1 MNERVLRVLE
11 YDKIRGHVVRLA
23 SSSLG
28 KARAQELA
36 PSADLAEVEAGQQLT
51 EEGVTVYRLRGL
63 IPLGGIHDNR
73 SLIRRAALGGMLSAQ
88 EMLDTADTI
97 MAGRRLKKFLQD
109 TNEEQSLPGM
119 MQLAEMLPE
128 LKQLEDDIRQVVD
141 DNGVVRDTASA
152 DLRKIRGEMRAQQA
166 RIKEKLE
173 SILRT
178 PAYQKMLQ
186 DPIITQRNERYCV
199 PVKVEYRGSFDGIV
213 HDQSA
218 SGSTLFIE
226 PASVVRLANALKE
239 LQIKEDREVQRIL
252 HQLSAQVG
260 QHADELQDG
269 QDALAELDFIFAKTA
284 YARELRAVR
293 PQMNDQGI
301 VKVKRARHPLIDP
314 SVVVPSDLR
323 LGEDF
328 ILLVI
333 TGPNTGGK
341 TVTLKTFGLLT
352 LMAMSGLHVPTD
364 ENSVLSTFDEVFA
377 DIGDEQSI
385 EQSLSTFSSHMTNI
399 VKILDRVDFRS
410 LVLFDELGAGTDPT
424 EGAALAMS
432 ILDFLKER
440 GVRTVATTHYSELK
454 GYAYNE
460 PNAINASVE
469 FDVQSLRPT
478 YRLLIGVPGRSNAF
492 AISERLGLR
501 REIIELAQSRLTT
514 EDVAVDELIRKLEQN
529 QHIANQEREQAE
541 VLRRDL
547 EALMDEFDKEKES
560 FYQQKDRLMER
571 AEEEARKAV
580 QKAEKDAAEIVE
592 ELRRIAAEERGQ
604 IKEHRLI
611 ELRKELEGKAPKL
624 KREAKKPKAMPS
636 DRPLQTGDHVAVVHL
651 GQKGHILEIKG
662 NQVLVQIGMI
672 KTKVKKDQLELLP
685 PEKEPTRTIVGRKN
699 VEAKRVSLE
708 LDLRGANVEE
718 GIYAID
724 KRIDDALLGGLSTIH
739 VIHGKGTGAL
749 RTGVQ
754 EYLRTHRQVKSFR
767 FGVEGEGGNGVTVVT
782 LK

>member
-11 YDKIRGHVVRLA
+11 YHKVRDHVVRLA

-28 KARAQELA
+28 KARAQELV
-36 PSADLAEVEAGQQLT
+36 PSSDLAEVEAWQRST
-51 EEGVTVYRLRGL
+51 AEGVTVYRLRGL

-73 SLIRRAALGGMLSAQ
+73 SAIRRAALGGILAAA
-88 EMLDTADTI
+88 EMLDMADTI

-109 TNEEQSLPGM
+109 TNDEESIPELM
-119 MQLAEMLPE
+119 KLAESVPE
-128 LKQLEDDIRQVVD
+128 LKQLEDEIRAVVD
-141 DNGVVRDTASA
+141 DNGAVRDTASA
-152 DLRKIRGEMRAQQA
+152 ELRRIRVEMRTQQA
-166 RIKEKLE
+166 RVKEKLE
-173 SILRT
+173 SIIRQPT
-178 PAYQKMLQ
+178 YQKMLQ
-186 DPIITQRNERYCV
+186 DPIITQRNDRYCV

-226 PASVVRLANALKE
+226 PAAVVRLANALRE
-239 LQIKEDREVQRIL
+239 LEIKEEREIQKIL
-252 HQLSAQVG
+252 QQLSAQVG
-260 QHADELQDG
+260 QHANELQDG
-269 QDALAELDFIFAKTA
+269 QEALAELDFIFAKTA
-284 YARELRAVR
+284 YARKLRAVR
-293 PQMNDQGI
+293 PLFNDQGI
-301 VKVKRARHPLIDP
+301 VNVKRARHPLIDP
-314 SVVVPSDLR
+314 NVVVPSDLR

-341 TVTLKTFGLLT
+341 TVTLKTLGLLT
-352 LMAMSGLHVPTD
+352 LMGMSGLHIPAD
-364 ENSVLSTFDEVFA
+364 EESMLSTFDEVYA

-399 VKILDRVDFRS
+399 VTILEQVDFRS

-454 GYAYNE
+454 AYAYNE
-460 PNAINASVE
+460 PDAINASVE

-501 REIIELAQSRLTT
+501 RAIIDHAKSRLTT
-514 EDVAVDELIRKLEQN
+514 EEVAVDELIRKLEQN
-529 QHIANQEREQAE
+529 QHVAAQEREKAE
-541 VLRRDL
+541 TLRREL
-547 EALMDEFDKEKES
+547 EMLMDEFEQEKQQYYS
-560 FYQQKDRLMER
+560 QKDRMMER

-580 QKAEKDAAEIVE
+580 RKAEQEAAEIVE
-592 ELRRIAAEERGQ
+592 ELRRIAAQERGQ

-611 ELRKELEGKAPKL
+611 ELRKELESKTPKL
-624 KREAKKPKAMPS
+624 KREAKQPKAKPA
-636 DRPLQTGDHVAVVHL
+636 DRPLQAGDHVAIVHL

-672 KTKVKKDQLELLP
+672 KTKLKKEQLELLP
-685 PEKEPTRTIVGRKN
+685 PEQEPTRTIASRKKI
-699 VEAKRVSLE
+699 ETKLVSLE

-718 GIYAID
+718 GILAID
-724 KRIDDALLGGLSTIH
+724 KRIDDSLLAGLSTIH

-749 RTGVQ
+749 RAGVQ
-754 EYLRTHRQVKSFR
+754 EYLRTHRQVKSYR
-767 FGVEGEGGNGVTVVT
+767 YGVEGEGGNGVTVVT
-782 LK
+782 LR

>member
-11 YDKIRGHVVRLA
+11 YDKIREKVVSFA

-28 KARAQELA
+28 KARAEELH
-36 PSADLAEVEAGQQLT
+36 PSSDLAEVEAWQQAT
-51 EEGVTVYRLRGL
+51 AEGVTVYRLRGL
-63 IPLGGIHDNR
+63 IPLGGIHDIR
-73 SLIRRAALGGMLSAQ
+73 SSVRRAALGGILSAQ

-109 TNEEQSLPGM
+109 THEQETIPMLM
-119 MQLAEMLPE
+119 ELAEMLPE
-128 LKQLEDDIRQVVD
+128 LKQLEDEIRQVVD
-141 DNGVVRDTASA
+141 DNGDIRDSASPE
-152 DLRKIRGEMRAQQA
+152 LRRIRGEKRAQQA
-166 RIKEKLE
+166 RIKERLE
-173 SILRT
+173 SIIRT
-178 PAYQKMLQ
+178 PSYQKMLQ
-186 DPIITQRNERYCV
+186 DPIITQRNDRYCV

-218 SGSTLFIE
+218 SGSTLYIE
-226 PASVVRLANALKE
+226 PAPVVRLANDLRE
-239 LQIKEDREVQRIL
+239 LQIKEEREIQKIL
-252 HQLSAQVG
+252 QQLSASVG
-260 QHADELQDG
+260 QHAGELQDG
-269 QDALAELDFIFAKTA
+269 QEALAELDFIFAKTA

-293 PQMNDQGI
+293 PHMNDQGI
-301 VKVKRARHPLIDP
+301 VRVKRARHPLIDP
-314 SVVVPSDLR
+314 DVVVPSDLR

-352 LMAMSGLHVPTD
+352 LMAMSGLHVPAD
-364 ENSVLSTFDEVFA
+364 EDSVLSTFDEVFA

-399 VKILDRVDFRS
+399 VQILNQVDFRS

-454 GYAYNE
+454 AYAYNE

-501 REIIELAQSRLTT
+501 QDIIERAKSRLTT
-514 EDVAVDELIRKLEQN
+514 EEVAVDELIRKLEQN
-529 QHIANQEREQAE
+529 QHIAAQEREKAE
-541 VLRRDL
+541 ALRREL
-547 EALMDEFDKEKES
+547 EQLRDEFEKEKQA
-560 FYQQKDRLMER
+560 FYKQKDRIMER

-580 QKAEKDAAEIVE
+580 QKAEREASEIVE

-611 ELRKELEGKAPKL
+611 ELRKELEGKVPKL
-624 KREAKKPKAMPS
+624 KKEAKKPKAKPA
-636 DRPLQTGDHVAVVHL
+636 DRPLQVGDHVSVVHL
-651 GQKGHILEIKG
+651 GQKGHILEIKDD
-662 NQVLVQIGMI
+662 QVLVQIGMI

-685 PEKEPTRTIVGRKN
+685 PEKEPTRTVVGRKQS
-699 VEAKRVSLE
+699 EPKRVSLE
-708 LDLRGANVEE
+708 IDLRGATVEE
-718 GIYAID
+718 GIHALD
-724 KRIDDALLGGLSTIH
+724 KHIDDAILAGLGTVH

-749 RTGVQ
+749 RAGIQ
-754 EYLRTHRQVKSFR
+754 EYLKTHRQVKSFR
-767 FGVEGEGGNGVTVVT
+767 YGVEGEGGNGVTVVT

>member
-11 YDKIRGHVVRLA
+11 YDKIRDAVVRLA

-28 KARAQELA
+28 KARAEELY
-36 PSADLAEVEAGQQLT
+36 PSSDLAEVESWQQLT

-63 IPLGGIHDNR
+63 IPLGGIHDIR
-73 SLIRRAALGGMLSAQ
+73 SSVRRAALGGILDAH

-109 TNEEQSLPGM
+109 TNEEQAMPGM
-119 MQLAEMLPE
+119 MSLAELLPE

-141 DNGVVRDTASA
+141 DNGAVRDTASS
-152 DLRKIRGEMRAQQA
+152 DLRRIRSEMRTQQA

-173 SILRT
+173 SIIRT
-178 PAYQKMLQ
+178 PSYQKMLQ
-186 DPIITQRNERYCV
+186 DPIITQRNDRYCV

-218 SGSTLFIE
+218 SGSTLYIE
-226 PASVVRLANALKE
+226 PASVVRLANALRE
-239 LQIKEDREVQRIL
+239 LQIKEEREVQRIL
-252 HQLSAQVG
+252 QELSALVG
-260 QHADELQDG
+260 QHAAELQDG
-269 QDALAELDFIFAKTA
+269 QEALAELDFIFAKTT

-301 VKVKRARHPLIDP
+301 VRVKRARHPLIDP

-364 ENSVLSTFDEVFA
+364 DDSVLSTFDEVFA

-399 VKILDRVDFRS
+399 VQILEKVDFRS

-501 REIIELAQSRLTT
+501 REIIEHAQSRLTT

-529 QHIANQEREQAE
+529 QVIANQEREQAE
-541 VLRRDL
+541 TLRRELD
-547 EALMDEFDKEKES
+547 ELMEEFEKEKEA
-560 FYQQKDRLMER
+560 FYQQKDRMMER
-571 AEEEARKAV
+571 AEAEARKAV
-580 QKAEKDAAEIVE
+580 QKAEQEAAEIVE

-624 KREAKKPKAMPS
+624 KREAKKPKAQPA
-636 DRPLQTGDHVAVVHL
+636 DRPLQSGDHVSVVHL

-662 NQVLVQIGMI
+662 NQVLIQIGMI
-672 KTKVKKDQLELLP
+672 KTKVKKDQLELLA
-685 PEKEPTRTIVGRKN
+685 PEKEPTRTIVGRKQ
-699 VEAKRVSLE
+699 VEAKHVSME

-724 KRIDDALLGGLSTIH
+724 KKIDDALLAGLGTLH
-739 VIHGKGTGAL
+739 LIHGKGTGAL

-754 EYLRTHRQVKSFR
+754 EYLRTHRQVKSYR
-767 FGVEGEGGNGVTVVT
+767 YGVEGEGGNGVTVVT